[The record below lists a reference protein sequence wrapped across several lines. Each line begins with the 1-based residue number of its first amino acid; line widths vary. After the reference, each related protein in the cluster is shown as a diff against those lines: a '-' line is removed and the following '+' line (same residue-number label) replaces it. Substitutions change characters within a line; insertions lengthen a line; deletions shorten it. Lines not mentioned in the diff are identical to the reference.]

1 MAEQLAP
8 DRVRLGGLTRRERP
22 FGGGRPTV
30 RFAIVVVLTALWV
43 AFCVVVS
50 APWRSDLRDAI
61 GP

>member
-1 MAEQLAP
+1 MGEQLAP

-43 AFCVVVS
+43 SVLRGRIGTVAVGS
-50 APWRSDLRDAI
+50 A
-61 GP
+61 